1 MESLHELIGELNGRD
16 ITEGGLRGAAHEFA
30 ERGKNESHGLREF
43 HAGER
48 GKRRHASAGDEDDI
62 E

>member
-30 ERGKNESHGLREF
+30 ERERKNLT
-43 HAGER
+43 
-48 GKRRHASAGDEDDI
+48 D
-62 E
+62 